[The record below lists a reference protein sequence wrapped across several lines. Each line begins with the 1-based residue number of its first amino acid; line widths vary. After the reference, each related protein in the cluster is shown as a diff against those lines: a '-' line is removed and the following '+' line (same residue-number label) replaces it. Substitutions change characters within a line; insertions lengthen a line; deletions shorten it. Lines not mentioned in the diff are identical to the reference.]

1 VAALMALMYV
11 ISFVLSLTMAGVD
24 TLIAIKF
31 GVQDDADKLIDG
43 VKNWIVIALTDDSF
57 RDALSL
63 WRGLDRIRF
72 LCCLLGWISACWIQ
86 ALDKFA
92 ADKRNREFATLFIS
106 LAHWRERASLLEGAG
121 LEELDMLS
129 LQKLNIMLQISID
142 RTRTALKTFTDDG

>member
-57 RDALSL
+57 R
-63 WRGLDRIRF
+63 
-72 LCCLLGWISACWIQ
+72 
-86 ALDKFA
+86 
-92 ADKRNREFATLFIS
+92 
-106 LAHWRERASLLEGAG
+106 
-121 LEELDMLS
+121 
-129 LQKLNIMLQISID
+129 
-142 RTRTALKTFTDDG
+142 